1 MLSLADTTAPN
12 KDGDSILQILVRA
25 GKNKAAWV
33 LINNA
38 DPNLEHSNKKSES
51 VLHTIVL
58 QKEDKILSQVIRK
71 GIDISPTMPDQ
82 QIEDEKIGGSALHI
96 SLALESKKCVEIL
109 LSEMSESK
117 LKISGDDETHSAL
130 GLALKNQWHDIGEEL
145 LTLGASVDQIVN
157 KNSLLVNAIS
167 DNDEKSTLFLLG
179 NGADPNI
186 LSANGK
192 RND

>member
-1 MLSLADTTAPN
+1 M
-12 KDGDSILQILVRA
+12 RA

-117 LKISGDDETHSAL
+117 LEISGDDETHSAL

-145 LTLGASVDQIVN
+145 LTFGASVDQIVN